1 MTRVYLVMKWK
12 KQLLYLNA
20 EIGQDEL
27 ELVLRLS
34 VDKVVHICIYMSRN
48 IKTYM
53 LLNTFIATLSV
64 PPKS

>member
-1 MTRVYLVMKWK
+1 MTRVYLVMTWK

-34 VDKVVHICIYMSRN
+34 VDKVVHICIYICLEISRH
-48 IKTYM
+48 ICC
-53 LLNTFIATLSV
+53 
-64 PPKS
+64 

>member
-1 MTRVYLVMKWK
+1 MTRVYLVMTWK

-34 VDKVVHICIYMSRN
+34 VDKVVHICIY
-48 IKTYM
+48 
-53 LLNTFIATLSV
+53 V
-64 PPKS
+64 

>member
-1 MTRVYLVMKWK
+1 MTRAFLVMTWK

-20 EIGQDEL
+20 EIGQDKL

-34 VDKVVHICIYMSRN
+34 VDKVVHICINMSRN

-64 PPKS
+64 KVHY